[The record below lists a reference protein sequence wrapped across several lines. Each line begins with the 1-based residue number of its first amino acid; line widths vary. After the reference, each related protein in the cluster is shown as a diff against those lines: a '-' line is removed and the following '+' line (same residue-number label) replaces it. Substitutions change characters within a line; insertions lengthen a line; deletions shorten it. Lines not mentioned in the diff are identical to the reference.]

1 MDEGREYTRRARTRG
16 ILLLAVVLVVGVL
29 LGAAGERYRTQ
40 GAMTSAAPTS
50 PRQRSYPGALGR
62 MELTA
67 SQRAT
72 IDSLLELER
81 PRFESIVQRVLPDLR
96 AEADSLRAVIRTVLT
111 PEQQR
116 AFDREPRPQG
126 TDLLRR
132 FSKGTAPPD
141 TTP

>member
-1 MDEGREYTRRARTRG
+1 MDEGREYTRRTRMRG

-96 AEADSLRAVIRTVLT
+96 AEAGQSRSRA
-111 PEQQR
+111 
-116 AFDREPRPQG
+116 
-126 TDLLRR
+126 RR
-132 FSKGTAPPD
+132 R
-141 TTP
+141 